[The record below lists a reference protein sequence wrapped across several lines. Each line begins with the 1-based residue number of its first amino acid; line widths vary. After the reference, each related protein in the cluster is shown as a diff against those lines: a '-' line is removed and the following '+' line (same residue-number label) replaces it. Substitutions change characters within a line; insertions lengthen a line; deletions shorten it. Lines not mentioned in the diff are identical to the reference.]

1 MKIKLN
7 NILKRTD
14 EKMRIQENE
23 EGTTTKN
30 IEEIK
35 TEESVD
41 NCDVKK
47 VRRRNTK
54 RAKELPKFKD
64 AMKNL
69 LLNKNNFSKGTYTLL
84 FLMFSLAVISV
95 SITYKSY
102 KLANEEK
109 YISFIDEEE
118 VQAVSNNIEKEENVE
133 QDNLTNNQDTNISQ
147 ENETDTVSTNNS
159 TIQTTSTDNTKKEQ
173 VIIKET
179 LDFKSPL
186 SGEVQKI
193 YSVDKVIYSKT
204 LEMWKTHDGID
215 ISGKMGEAVY
225 ASEKGT
231 VEKIFND
238 SFLGMTVV
246 ISHISGY
253 KTSYSNLSEDV
264 PVKVGQKVKKGQRI
278 GNISDTSIGEI
289 KDDPHV
295 HFMVFKNNET
305 INPSTILD

>member
-1 MKIKLN
+1 
-7 NILKRTD
+7 
-14 EKMRIQENE
+14 
-23 EGTTTKN
+23 
-30 IEEIK
+30 
-35 TEESVD
+35 
-41 NCDVKK
+41 
-47 VRRRNTK
+47 
-54 RAKELPKFKD
+54 
-64 AMKNL
+64 
-69 LLNKNNFSKGTYTLL
+69 
-84 FLMFSLAVISV
+84 MFSLAVISV

-118 VQAVSNNIEKEENVE
+118 VQAVSNNIE
-133 QDNLTNNQDTNISQ
+133 QDNLTNNQDTNKSQ

-173 VIIKET
+173 VIVKET